1 MNPEETFQCAVG
13 KLIFVFGDFEELLT
27 CYLCKLINHDEC
39 VGRAVTDDLMVTG
52 KIKLLRKLAPYF
64 HHQPDH
70 ELFAI
75 LKDFEGLKN
84 KRNGFIHGTWHNA
97 LIEQGIL
104 LCSQR
109 KFIVEKKQVKKG
121 RTSFRLSQ
129 GDLIKIEDI
138 EALTNEIESLKDR
151 LSIVNDNLHVLDIHD
166 TTK

>member
-1 MNPEETFQCAVG
+1 MNTEETFQCAVG

-27 CYLCKLINHDEC
+27 VYLCKLINHDEC
-39 VGRAVTDDLMVTG
+39 VGRAVTDELMITA
-52 KIKLLRKLAPYF
+52 KIKLLSKLATYF

-138 EALTNEIESLKDR
+138 EALTNALEFLRERFSN
-151 LSIVNDNLHVLDIHD
+151 VNSNLHVLDIHD